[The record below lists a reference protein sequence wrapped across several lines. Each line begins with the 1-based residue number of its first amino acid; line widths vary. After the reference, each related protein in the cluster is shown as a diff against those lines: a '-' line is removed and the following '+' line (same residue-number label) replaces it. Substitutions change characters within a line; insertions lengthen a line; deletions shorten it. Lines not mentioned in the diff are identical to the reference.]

1 MDNLFNMI
9 NKIFIKFYNSLIE
22 IISDLSQL
30 KNYTNDDIIIV
41 RLDFTM
47 NKLNAIINENNNYV
61 ELIKSNIYDFG
72 KKYDESTTIVNN
84 NIKKEEI
91 KYKDGKYIGQ
101 VLNGLREGKGI
112 YYYNNGDKYEGFWKN
127 NKKDGKGIY
136 YYNDGNRY
144 EGEWK
149 NGIKEGKGI
158 YYYNDGDRYEGD
170 FKNDRYDGR
179 GIYYY
184 NDGERYEGDWI
195 DDKRQGKGIYYYNNG
210 DKRFGDYYKDKP
222 IGKHVKFTKDGK
234 IKMKNY

>member
-1 MDNLFNMI
+1 MENIFNMI
-9 NKIFIKFYNSLIE
+9 NKIFLKYYNSLLE
-22 IISDLSQL
+22 IISDLNQL
-30 KNYTNDDIIIV
+30 KNYTNDKVIII
-41 RLDFTM
+41 RLDYAM

-61 ELIKSNIYDFG
+61 ELIKSNLYDFNN
-72 KKYDESTTIVNN
+72 KHDESPIN
-84 NIKKEEI
+84 NINKEEI
-91 KYKDGKYIGQ
+91 VYKDGKYIGQ
-101 VLNGLREGKGI
+101 ILNGLREGRGI
-112 YYYNNGDKYEGFWKN
+112 YYYKNGDRYEGFWKN

-170 FKNDRYDGR
+170 FKNDKYDGR

-184 NDGERYEGDWI
+184 NDGERYEGDWV

-210 DKRFGDYYKDKP
+210 DKRFGDYYQDKP

>member
-1 MDNLFNMI
+1 M
-9 NKIFIKFYNSLIE
+9 IE

-72 KKYDESTTIVNN
+72 KKYDESTDILNN

-101 VLNGLREGKGI
+101 ILNGLREGKGI
-112 YYYNNGDKYEGFWKN
+112 YYYKSGD
-127 NKKDGKGIY
+127 
-136 YYNDGNRY
+136 RY
-144 EGEWK
+144 EGYFR
-149 NGIKEGKGI
+149 NGKQEGKGI

-170 FKNDRYDGR
+170 FRNGKK
-179 GIYYY
+179 
-184 NDGERYEGDWI
+184 E
-195 DDKRQGKGIYYYNNG
+195 GKGIYYYNNG
-210 DKRFGDYYKDKP
+210 DRSMGDYYNNNQ
-222 IGKHVKFTKDGK
+222 IGKHVILTRNGEV
-234 IKMKNY
+234 IVNNY